1 MCHVF
6 FTVKVIVFFVCY
18 LFFFIIKHTIQSEQR
33 IQLLTKFK
41 QIQREGMLGGIGA
54 NIYNRNKN
62 DIFQCRKIMSEGSG
76 M

>member
-6 FTVKVIVFFVCY
+6 FTVKVIVFLSVTS
-18 LFFFIIKHTIQSEQR
+18 FFIIKHTIQSEQR
-33 IQLLTKFK
+33 IQLFTKYK

-62 DIFQCRKIMSEGSG
+62 DIFQCRKIISEGSG